1 MIMPPGKGSGADSET
16 VIDNSPLGSTVW
28 RRDFAA
34 AQRRLLIGGGG
45 FYGVAALWVGH
56 RGYAGA
62 VFADLTLGLL
72 AALLL
77 IYGLTFLRE
86 ERVRQFIVPILA
98 SVVFAAHIVFGV
110 AAAPAAGAVRFAL
123 LFGLLGLF
131 AAHLSAIPRAVWI
144 SLGAV
149 SAIGLYGAAFY
160 LPGLN
165 PDFSRAEALVYWLPF
180 LAATVVGTQRLV
192 AQEASA
198 AILHQELERRATSD
212 SLTGVSDRAHIT
224 QLAQNEFARARRYG
238 EDFSCLVIE
247 VEGHEALAAKAGG
260 RAADTVAQALTGYCT
275 AVMRHCDSLGRL
287 SPARY
292 LALLP
297 ETAGAGALTLA
308 ARMCRDVAA
317 LDVAVDGQKLNF
329 TVSIGAA
336 AIHALDRAAGDM
348 SRRAA
353 LALEDAAAH
362 GGNRALLAAHPGLS
376 DVDEAF
382 QAQADREAPVREA
395 DVRKAPGPP

>member
-1 MIMPPGKGSGADSET
+1 MIE
-16 VIDNSPLGSTVW
+16 NSPLGSTVW
-28 RRDFAA
+28 RRDFAV

-45 FYGVAALWVGH
+45 LYGLAALWVGY
-56 RGYAGA
+56 RGYASQ
-62 VFADLTLGLL
+62 VFSDLTLGLL
-72 AALLL
+72 AALLS

-86 ERVRQFIVPILA
+86 ERIRQFIVPVLA
-98 SVVFAAHIVFGV
+98 SVVFAVHIVFGV
-110 AAAPAAGAVRFAL
+110 AAAPTAGAVRFAL

-131 AAHLSAIPRAVWI
+131 VAHLSAVPRAVWI
-144 SLGAV
+144 SLGAMSV
-149 SAIGLYGAAFY
+149 IGVYGAALY

-165 PDFSRAEALVYWLPF
+165 PNFARAEALIYWLPF

-192 AQEASA
+192 AQQATT
-198 AILHQELERRATSD
+198 AILRQELARRATSD
-212 SLTGVSDRAHIT
+212 SLTGVSNRAHIT

-247 VEGHEALAAKAGG
+247 VEGYEALVKQWGS
-260 RAADTVAQALTGYCT
+260 RAADTVAQVLTGYCVV
-275 AVMRHCDSLGRL
+275 VMRHCDSLGRL

-297 ETAGAGALTLA
+297 ETAGAGAAVLA
-308 ARMCRDVAA
+308 ERMCRDVAA

-336 AIHALDRAAGDM
+336 AIHALDRAAGDLL
-348 SRRAA
+348 RRAG
-353 LALEDAAAH
+353 LALDDAAEH
-362 GGNRALLAAHPGLS
+362 GGRRAVLAAHPGLL

-382 QAQADREAPVREA
+382 QTEAGQEPAARDTPGA
-395 DVRKAPGPP
+395 AP